1 MDLDKNFLGE
11 MLLNKTL
18 WWCLTQE
25 GDGVQ
30 FKASPALQ
38 EMVGAEILDYATF
51 LSYLMPESAHL
62 LEYKSREFMARP
74 EVDERFLV
82 GFKVGEKI
90 TWLINKLHLANQG
103 PGDCRV
109 LYSTCVEVSEMYA
122 LEEQL
127 IESHSRLMIEQLRAK
142 EEMAKKE
149 AQILQQQY
157 DDQTQFLA
165 MLSHELRS
173 PLMGMNSLVSVV
185 KKKQLANEDASD
197 DLKTMRLTIEQLNF
211 LINDILT
218 FAQTEFGSIQL
229 KPTVFE
235 LDQLG
240 EYVSHLTKSIASEKG
255 IFVSFA
261 ISSRNNCFYGDL
273 VRVSQI
279 LVNLIVNA
287 IKFTDIGGVFVEI
300 RELDNELEIQV
311 SDSGV
316 GMDEKDLK
324 NIFKPFKQLDS
335 DAGPRY
341 VGSGLGL
348 AIVKTLVD
356 LMGGRTYVE
365 STKGVGSLF
374 TVNLPMEVKSCP
386 TTELARGDECDTC
399 SELALSDN
407 FQCDFDVLIADDSKI
422 NQKVLETFLEQ
433 LGCRVDQAHDGNQ
446 AWAKFQQKPYDFVF
460 LDIQMPGMSGAEVC
474 QKIRE
479 LPAEAK
485 TGLQGVFA
493 LTAAHTVNEVEQM
506 GIEIDQS
513 MFDEWVEKPISQ
525 DKIIH
530 LLHCKEH
537 PAAEPEP
544 KEMASTDE
552 LQETESLA
560 SQIPE
565 HLQHLVPQLLENTHQ
580 EIAEVRK
587 LLYEVDEAAIR
598 KVLHRMKG
606 NLMLFNVGELLEAV
620 REMERMASYQNREDV
635 EARLV
640 QLENQLRQLG

>member
-25 GDGVQ
+25 GDGVK

-38 EMVGAEILDYATF
+38 EMVGAQIPDYATF

-82 GFKVGEKI
+82 GFKVDEKI
-90 TWLINKLHLANQG
+90 TWLINKLHLAHQG

-149 AQILQQQY
+149 AALLQQQY

-185 KKKQLANEDASD
+185 KKKQQAHEDATD

-229 KPTVFE
+229 KPTIFE

-287 IKFTDIGGVFVEI
+287 IKFTEIGGVFVEI

-316 GMDEKDLK
+316 GMDEADLK
-324 NIFKPFKQLDS
+324 NIFKPFKQLES

-348 AIVKTLVD
+348 AIVNTLVE
-356 LMGGRTYVE
+356 LMNGRIYVE

-386 TTELARGDECDTC
+386 TGDLNVAMGCDTC
-399 SELALSDN
+399 SELSDS
-407 FQCDFDVLIADDSKI
+407 FRCEDVDVLIADDSNI

-433 LGCRVDQAHDGNQ
+433 IGCRVDKANDGNQ
-446 AWAKFQQKPYDFVF
+446 AWEKFQQNAYDFVF
-460 LDIQMPGMSGAEVC
+460 LDIQMPGMNGAEVC
-474 QKIRE
+474 QKIRD
-479 LPAEAK
+479 LPAESK
-485 TGLQGVFA
+485 PRLQGVFA

-513 MFDEWVEKPISQ
+513 IFDEWVEKPISQ

-537 PAAEPEP
+537 AAT
-544 KEMASTDE
+544 KANLST
-552 LQETESLA
+552 LKGVKQMESLA
-560 SQIPE
+560 LDIPE
-565 HLQHLVPQLLENTHQ
+565 HLQHLVPQLVESSRK
-580 EIAEVRK
+580 EIDEIRARLQAE
-587 LLYEVDEAAIR
+587 DEAAIR

-606 NLMLFNVGELLEAV
+606 NLMLFNMPSVLDVV
-620 REMERMASYQNREDV
+620 REMEQMPSYQNRSDV
-635 EARLV
+635 EARLRF
-640 QLENQLRQLG
+640 LENQLRKLG

>member
-1 MDLDKNFLGE
+1 MDLDKKFLGE

-25 GDGVQ
+25 GDGVK
-30 FKASPALQ
+30 FKVSPALQ
-38 EMVGAEILDYATF
+38 EMVGAKIPDYATF

-82 GFKVGEKI
+82 GFKVDEKI
-90 TWLINKLHLANQG
+90 TWLINKLHLAHQG

-149 AQILQQQY
+149 AELLQQQY

-185 KKKQLANEDASD
+185 KKKQQAHEDATD
-197 DLKTMRLTIEQLNF
+197 ELKTMRLTIEQLNF

-261 ISSRNNCFYGDL
+261 ISSRNNCFHGDL

-287 IKFTDIGGVFVEI
+287 IKFTEIGGVFVEI

-316 GMDEKDLK
+316 GMDETDLK
-324 NIFKPFKQLDS
+324 NIFQPFKQLES

-348 AIVKTLVD
+348 AIVNTLVE
-356 LMGGRTYVE
+356 LMNGRIFVE

-386 TTELARGDECDTC
+386 TDDPNVEAGCDTC
-399 SELALSDN
+399 SELSDS
-407 FQCDFDVLIADDSKI
+407 FQCDFDVLIADDSNI
-422 NQKVLETFLEQ
+422 NQKVLETFLAQ
-433 LGCRVDQAHDGNQ
+433 LGCRVDKANDGNQ
-446 AWAKFQQKPYDFVF
+446 AWTKFQQKPYDFVF
-460 LDIQMPGMSGAEVC
+460 LDIQMPGMNGVEVC
-474 QKIRE
+474 QKIRG
-479 LPAEAK
+479 LPAESK
-485 TGLQGVFA
+485 SSLQGVFA

-506 GIEIDQS
+506 GIELDQS
-513 MFDEWVEKPISQ
+513 IFDEWVEKPISQ

-537 PAAEPEP
+537 PATKANLKTLRSGE
-544 KEMASTDE
+544 
-552 LQETESLA
+552 ETESPA
-560 SQIPE
+560 MDIPE
-565 HLQHLVPQLLENTHQ
+565 HLQHLVPQLVESSGN
-580 EIAEVRK
+580 EINEVRAS
-587 LLYEVDEAAIR
+587 LLEGDEAAIR

-606 NLMLFNVGELLEAV
+606 NLMLFNIPSVLDIV
-620 REMERMASYQNREDV
+620 REMEQMPSYQNRSDV
-635 EARLV
+635 EARLRL
-640 QLENQLRQLG
+640 LENQLRKLG